1 MKKHQIAII
10 CVFLLSALLS
20 LIQGATAGWII
31 SGAVAVVLALVWRNK
46 QPVQRDSAPPPQVSS
61 PAAPLPY
68 SNPAPMTPVAP
79 MVPDDI
85 VTDSF
90 FVAGTSYR
98 HDAIEEMGI
107 ENSVYSCSN
116 RELVDEADE
125 NERIYEYFF
134 EPVKVELVEEPNNP
148 HDPNA
153 VKVIIDGVHVGYI
166 KAGSCSRVKNLLRSG
181 KVTSIHADIYGGKY
195 KMYYIDED
203 DKCHVERDKTDYG
216 IKVHIMHHK

>member
-1 MKKHQIAII
+1 MKKYQIAII

-20 LIQGATAGWII
+20 LVQGATAGWII
-31 SGAVAVVLALVWRNK
+31 SGAVAVVLTLVWRNK

-61 PAAPLPY
+61 PAVPLPY
-68 SNPAPMTPVAP
+68 SNPAP

-98 HDAIEEMGI
+98 QDAIEEMGI

-116 RELVDEADE
+116 REFVDEADE
-125 NERIYEYFF
+125 NEHIYEYFF
-134 EPVKVELVEEPNNP
+134 EPVKVELVEEPDNP

-181 KVTSIHADIYGGKY
+181 KVTSIHADIYGGNY

-216 IKVHIMHHK
+216 IKVHIMHYK